1 MKKPGEIKNVAASV
15 RDRLL
20 KISRNAGQEYQT
32 LLVRYGIE
40 RLLYRL
46 SISEHRQ
53 RFVLK
58 GAQLFTLWHPVPHRI
73 TRDLDLLGF
82 GSCEVA
88 DLVAVFR
95 DLCTAVVDDDGLI
108 FDSASV
114 TGEPIRAEE
123 LYVGV
128 RVSFLGNIGGAR
140 IPMQVD
146 VGFGD
151 SLAAPPVEV
160 EFPSLLGMPAP
171 LLRAYRMETTVAEKF
186 DAVLS
191 LGILNSRMKDYFD
204 LWFLSKNFA
213 FDGAQLAA
221 SIQSTCAR
229 RGHVLY
235 PSAPVG
241 LTEEFWNDAS
251 RQAVWNA
258 FWKKSVRIDPKLS
271 LQEVVTFT
279 AEFLLPPMLAAADG
293 NPFISS
299 WKPGGPWKEDRL

>member
-1 MKKPGEIKNVAASV
+1 MKKPGELKNVAASV

-20 KISRNAGQEYQT
+20 QISRNAGQEYQT

-46 SISEHRQ
+46 SISEYRQ

-58 GAQLFTLWHPVPHRI
+58 GAQLFTVWHPVPHRI

-95 DLCTAVVDDDGLI
+95 DLCTAVVDDDGLV
-108 FDSASV
+108 FDPASV
-114 TGEPIRAEE
+114 SGEPIRAEE

-128 RVSFLGNIGGAR
+128 RVSFLGKIGGAR

-151 SLAAPPVEV
+151 GLAAPPVEIS
-160 EFPSLLGMPAP
+160 FPSLLGMPPP

-204 LWFLSKNFA
+204 LWFLSKHFA

-221 SIQSTCAR
+221 SIQATCTR
-229 RGHVLY
+229 RGHVLQ

-241 LTEEFWNDAS
+241 LTEEFWNDTS

-258 FWKKSVRIDPKLS
+258 FWKKSVRLDPKLP
-271 LQEVVTFT
+271 LQEVVTF
-279 AEFLLPPMLAAADG
+279 AGEFLLPPMLAAAKGD
-293 NPFISS
+293 PFISS
-299 WKPGGPWKEDRL
+299 WKPGGPWEGGSA